1 MHMKSVTVAVVLAV
15 LGLFASATSFAHT
28 KAEINRSADRA
39 LKQFYTLNPTNRELV
54 GKAAGI
60 LIFGHVT
67 KGGVGVGGEFGEGVL
82 RVQGQTV
89 DYYSVGSASIGLTL
103 GLAKHREIILFMTQ
117 GALDHFTKSEGW
129 SAGGDSAIAV
139 VSQGAGGQYD
149 ATMMGK
155 PILGFVFGEK
165 GLIGDLS
172 LEGTKVTKIKT
183 DDSIGAPHGAPMEQD
198 LSYEPDA
205 IMLIVP
211 APEGYVQFLYP
222 D

>member
-1 MHMKSVTVAVVLAV
+1 MQIKSFTAAATLAI
-15 LGLFASATSFAHT
+15 LGLFASAATFAHS
-28 KAEINRSADRA
+28 KAEIDGRADRA
-39 LKQFYTLNPTNRELV
+39 LKQFYALNPANRDLV
-54 GKAAGI
+54 GKAAGA

-89 DYYSVGSASIGLTL
+89 DYYSVASGSIGLTL

-149 ATMMGK
+149 AATVGK
-155 PILGFVFGEK
+155 PILGFIFGEK

-172 LEGTKVTKIKT
+172 LEGTKVTKVKT
-183 DDSIGAPHGAPMEQD
+183 TD
-198 LSYEPDA
+198 
-205 IMLIVP
+205 
-211 APEGYVQFLYP
+211 
-222 D
+222 

>member
-1 MHMKSVTVAVVLAV
+1 MQMKSLTAAASLAI
-15 LGLFASATSFAHT
+15 LGLLASGASFAHT
-28 KAEINRSADRA
+28 KAEIDRSADRA
-39 LKQFYTLNPTNRELV
+39 LKQFYTLNPTNRDLI
-54 GKAAGI
+54 GKAAGV

-82 RVQGQTV
+82 RVQGQSV
-89 DYYSVGSASIGLTL
+89 SYYSVASASVGLTL
-103 GLAKHREIILFMTQ
+103 GLAKHREIILFMTP
-117 GALDHFTKSEGW
+117 GALDHFTQSEGW

-149 ATMMGK
+149 ATTMGK

-183 DDSIGAPHGAPMEQD
+183 GN
-198 LSYEPDA
+198 
-205 IMLIVP
+205 
-211 APEGYVQFLYP
+211 
-222 D
+222 